1 MIRNPQVQFK
11 IAPQNTFAL
20 AQFMYR
26 VGAIR
31 NEPKSWKDY
40 FFDDPATAAGS

>member
-1 MIRNPQVQFK
+1 
-11 IAPQNTFAL
+11 
-20 AQFMYR
+20 
-26 VGAIR
+26 VGAIK